1 MTADRLAL
9 LKSAEQSWIPSR
21 WLDPTATWSLPCGA
35 TNTPNLQSS
44 PPTSSRWSLEDL
56 ALMHVRRVLYPV
68 VADTRPSHPGRAA
81 GFCAFPRQGHRSRGA
96 CVGVFRSCP
105 GARTFLSPLAE
116 DIHRRLSNC
125 FRRRFWR
132 HFGPLLGEISRTGS
146 RGHSRY
152 RQQQRRGP
160 PGEPHFL
167 RRFLGRWRHSPSLR
181 RSSKPFPSGTLGSA
195 NTSWSESVAPA

>member
-1 MTADRLAL
+1 MAGPHCNLEPAL
-9 LKSAEQSWIPSR
+9 RGHKHPH
-21 WLDPTATWSLPCGA
+21 
-35 TNTPNLQSS
+35 LQSS
-44 PPTSSRWSLEDL
+44 PPTSSCWSLEDL

-68 VADTRPSHPGRAA
+68 VADTRPSRSGKAA

-96 CVGVFRSCP
+96 CVGVCRSSP

-125 FRRRFWR
+125 YRRRFWR
-132 HFGPLLGEISRTGS
+132 PFGPLLGEISRTGG

-152 RQQQRRGP
+152 CQQQRRGP

-181 RSSKPFPSGTLGSA
+181 RSSKPFPSGTLAAQTPAGASRWPQPEPRPEPSSA
-195 NTSWSESVAPA
+195 ASPAL